1 MSVAYESK
9 RRAAIMDEMRNLSR
23 DDPRYL
29 QDYTILEEQMR
40 IIDDEEMTSIRAERN
55 KELERLDTE
64 YKKAV
69 AVMSIAHNRN
79 KSDNQ
84 YVLAVKRAIT
94 YYIKNDIEMNE
105 TTKRLPTLAAETAKT
120 SLVILRQKE
129 HAVIMAGLAKENYTA
144 YCDFMEMAF
153 MAHISQNAIQIRVDK
168 APKKAA
174 DGSSDI
180 DFADSITNYWKNE
193 AKVLRTCYL
202 ALKGEVDY

>member
-1 MSVAYESK
+1 MSVA

-29 QDYTILEEQMR
+29 QDYIILEEQMR
-40 IIDDEEMTSIRAERN
+40 IIDDEEMTSIRAERD
-55 KELERLDTE
+55 KELERLEME

-69 AVMSIAHNRN
+69 ADMSLAHNRN

-84 YVLAVKRAIT
+84 YILAIKRAIT
-94 YYIKNDIEMNE
+94 YYIKNDVEMNE
-105 TTKRLPTLAAETAKT
+105 TTKKLPTLAAETAKT

-129 HAVIMAGLAKENYTA
+129 HAVIMTGLAKENYVA

-153 MAHISQNAIQIRVDK
+153 MAHISQNAIKIRIDK

-193 AKVLRTCYL
+193 AKVVRTCYL
-202 ALKGEVDY
+202 ALKGGVDY